1 MTITDDEI
9 KAARALCEAAT
20 PGPWTA
26 RFDEYVI
33 GDNVSARV
41 SIRNDDGAWV
51 DSERTIVNE
60 SMRGDAAFI
69 AASRTLVPRLLDEV
83 ERLKA
88 AQVKHEVEI
97 YSARCA
103 RYPENLTWRYELAL
117 RLKAAGNHA
126 EAIRHFQ
133 EVLQDPRRK
142 GAVSLDGRLIDYA
155 SIRQAEVLVD
165 KARQI
170 AAH

>member
-88 AQVKHEVEI
+88 ALAEAV
-97 YSARCA
+97 
-103 RYPENLTWRYELAL
+103 ELA
-117 RLKAAGNHA
+117 G
-126 EAIRHFQ
+126 EAIVQHGHDDYFTAKNQWTER
-133 EVLQDPRRK
+133 LAALK
-142 GAVSLDGRLIDYA
+142 SNGAP
-155 SIRQAEVLVD
+155 
-165 KARQI
+165 
-170 AAH
+170 

>member
-69 AASRTLVPRLLDEV
+69 AAARTLVPRLLDEV

-88 AQVKHEVEI
+88 ALAEAVDIANDQVRQRTNLAAAVEGD
-97 YSARCA
+97 A
-103 RYPENLTWRYELAL
+103 WRMAAL
-117 RLKAAGNHA
+117 RSALA
-126 EAIRHFQ
+126 EAVDALNDVNPDYSRD
-133 EVLQDPRRK
+133 EWERLANRLAALK
-142 GAVSLDGRLIDYA
+142 SNGAP
-155 SIRQAEVLVD
+155 
-165 KARQI
+165 
-170 AAH
+170 